1 MIIACPACATR
12 YVVPDSAIGVEGRT
26 VRCAKCKHSWFQDG
40 PEIAGPETAGQEART
55 GQASATPTPGPA
67 NARAGE
73 AQPDARPYVGDSPP
87 APPRAERQP
96 QAPDA
101 TPPAGVSAEAAAS
114 RDRAAAPGPTPR
126 EASEPDFTATPGRGA
141 PDDDPASDRY
151 ASGPSFD
158 EGDPPYG
165 SLPDARPRPAVY
177 DDTVSQFDYSPPF
190 RPRRNYV
197 KLWTWA
203 AGIFAVLA
211 LGTVI
216 AANTIGLPRWMPVE
230 RPLFA
235 VAEPDLELEF
245 PVEEQERRTLPNGTE
260 YFGARIVVTNTA
272 RETRSVPP
280 ILIVLRDEREQIRFR
295 WEVTPPQS
303 TLAPGETMT
312 INEAMTDVPKSAVI
326 AEVGWAPR

>member
-40 PEIAGPETAGQEART
+40 PEIAAPEMARPEQAGREAVGPESRAPDAAAP
-55 GQASATPTPGPA
+55 QA
-67 NARAGE
+67 
-73 AQPDARPYVGDSPP
+73 DARPFVGDAPPSRAAPRPQSPEPP
-87 APPRAERQP
+87 A
-96 QAPDA
+96 A
-101 TPPAGVSAEAAAS
+101 TPAAGASASAAAS
-114 RDRAAAPGPTPR
+114 PAAPAARTDDVS
-126 EASEPDFTATPGRGA
+126 ADPDG
-141 PDDDPASDRY
+141 DPSSDRF
-151 ASGPSFD
+151 ANGPSFD

-165 SLPDARPRPAVY
+165 ELPDAPPRPAVY

-211 LGTVI
+211 LGTVV
-216 AANTIGLPRWMPVE
+216 AANTFGLPSWMPVE

-245 PVEEQERRTLPNGTE
+245 PVEEQERRTLPDGTE
-260 YFGARIVVTNTA
+260 YFGARIIVTNTA
-272 RETRSVPP
+272 RETRNVPP
-280 ILIVLRDEREQIRFR
+280 ILIVLRDGRERVVFS
-295 WEVTPPQS
+295 WEVTPPKAS
-303 TLAPGETMT
+303 LAPGESMT
-312 INEAMTDVPKSAVI
+312 INEATTDVPKSAVI

>member
-40 PEIAGPETAGQEART
+40 PEIARHEADAKQVESR
-55 GQASATPTPGPA
+55 PFY
-67 NARAGE
+67 GE
-73 AQPDARPYVGDSPP
+73 APPP
-87 APPRAERQP
+87 A
-96 QAPDA
+96 QAP
-101 TPPAGVSAEAAAS
+101 TRSPKPAVP
-114 RDRAAAPGPTPR
+114 APTTSGP
-126 EASEPDFTATPGRGA
+126 A
-141 PDDDPASDRY
+141 PDDHAAAVRSDDDAQEDAYEGEADRDPSSDRF
-151 ASGPSFD
+151 ATGPSFD

-165 SLPDARPRPAVY
+165 ELPDAPPRPAVY

-211 LGTVI
+211 LGTVV
-216 AANTIGLPRWMPVE
+216 AANTFGLPSWMPVE

-245 PVEEQERRTLPNGTE
+245 PVEEQERRTLPDGTE
-260 YFGARIVVTNTA
+260 YFGARIIVTNTA
-272 RETRSVPP
+272 RETRNVPP
-280 ILIVLRDEREQIRFR
+280 ILIVLRDGRERVVFS
-295 WEVTPPQS
+295 WEVTPPQAS
-303 TLAPGETMT
+303 LAPGESMT
-312 INEAMTDVPKSAVI
+312 INEATTDVPKSAVI

>member
-26 VRCAKCKHSWFQDG
+26 VRCAKCKHSWFQEG
-40 PEIAGPETAGQEART
+40 PEIAVPDRATQDRT
-55 GQASATPTPGPA
+55 REDAPA
-67 NARAGE
+67 PSKSRE
-73 AQPDARPYVGDSPP
+73 DARPYVGDAPPAAAATRDATAPP
-87 APPRAERQP
+87 APA
-96 QAPDA
+96 QA
-101 TPPAGVSAEAAAS
+101 SAPK
-114 RDRAAAPGPTPR
+114 APV
-126 EASEPDFTATPGRGA
+126 ESDESEPGFSSGSNGQDEERLFSDAGS
-141 PDDDPASDRY
+141 PDPSF
-151 ASGPSFD
+151 GPSFD

-165 SLPDARPRPAVY
+165 ELPDAPPRPTVY

-203 AGIFAVLA
+203 AGIFAILA

-216 AANTIGLPRWMPVE
+216 AASTIGLPSWMPVD

-260 YFGARIVVTNTA
+260 YFGARIIVTNTA
-272 RETRSVPP
+272 RETRNVPP
-280 ILIVLRDEREQIRFR
+280 ILIVLRDGRERIVFS
-295 WEVTPPQS
+295 WEVTPPQGS
-303 TLAPGETMT
+303 LAPGESIT
-312 INEAMTDVPKSAVI
+312 INEAMTDVPRSAVFADI
-326 AEVGWAPR
+326 GWAPR

>member
-40 PEIAGPETAGQEART
+40 PDIARPEADAKQAEAR
-55 GQASATPTPGPA
+55 PFV
-67 NARAGE
+67 GE
-73 AQPDARPYVGDSPP
+73 APPP
-87 APPRAERQP
+87 APPPTPSPTPSPKPAVP
-96 QAPDA
+96 AP
-101 TPPAGVSAEAAAS
+101 AAS
-114 RDRAAAPGPTPR
+114 
-126 EASEPDFTATPGRGA
+126 
-141 PDDDPASDRY
+141 DPASDDQAAAPAVQSDVHEDDAERDPSSDRF
-151 ASGPSFD
+151 ATGPSFD

-165 SLPDARPRPAVY
+165 ELPDAPPRPAVY

-211 LGTVI
+211 LGTVV
-216 AANTIGLPRWMPVE
+216 AANTFGLPSWMPVD

-260 YFGARIVVTNTA
+260 YFGARIIVTNTA

-280 ILIVLRDEREQIRFR
+280 ILIVLRDGRERVVFS
-295 WEVTPPQS
+295 WEVTPPKAS
-303 TLAPGETMT
+303 LAPGESMT
-312 INEAMTDVPKSAVI
+312 INEATTDVPKSAVI

>member
-40 PEIAGPETAGQEART
+40 PEIAAPEAGANRA
-55 GQASATPTPGPA
+55 GDASPGTGPA
-67 NARAGE
+67 PASPAQKRE
-73 AQPDARPYVGDSPP
+73 AAPAPSSPEADARPHFGDAPP
-87 APPRAERQP
+87 AAPRNA
-96 QAPDA
+96 APAAVADD
-101 TPPAGVSAEAAAS
+101 SAAK
-114 RDRAAAPGPTPR
+114 RAAPPPPNAR
-126 EASEPDFTATPGRGA
+126 DDAVDSEPDFSS
-141 PDDDPASDRY
+141 ASDRDEPD
-151 ASGPSFD
+151 ADPAAMGPSFD

-165 SLPDARPRPAVY
+165 ALPDAPPRPTVY

-211 LGTVI
+211 LGTVV
-216 AANTIGLPRWMPVE
+216 AANTFGLPSWMPVD

-260 YFGARIVVTNTA
+260 YFGARIIVTNTA
-272 RETRSVPP
+272 RETRDVPP
-280 ILIVLRDEREQIRFR
+280 ILIVLRDGRERIVFS
-295 WEVTPPQS
+295 WEVTPPQAS
-303 TLAPGETMT
+303 LAPGESMT
-312 INEAMTDVPKSAVI
+312 INEAMTDVPRSAVFADI
-326 AEVGWAPR
+326 GWAPR

>member
-40 PEIAGPETAGQEART
+40 PEIAAPEAGANRA
-55 GQASATPTPGPA
+55 GDATPGTGPA
-67 NARAGE
+67 PASPAQKRESAPAPSSPE
-73 AQPDARPYVGDSPP
+73 ADARPHFGDAPP
-87 APPRAERQP
+87 AAPRN
-96 QAPDA
+96 
-101 TPPAGVSAEAAAS
+101 
-114 RDRAAAPGPTPR
+114 AAPAAVADDSAAKRTEPPPPPNAR
-126 EASEPDFTATPGRGA
+126 DDAVDSEPDFSS
-141 PDDDPASDRY
+141 ASDRDEPD
-151 ASGPSFD
+151 ADPAAMGPSFD

-165 SLPDARPRPAVY
+165 ALPDAPPRPTVY

-211 LGTVI
+211 LGTVV
-216 AANTIGLPRWMPVE
+216 AANTFGLPSWMPVD

-260 YFGARIVVTNTA
+260 YFGARIIVTNTA
-272 RETRSVPP
+272 RETRDVPP
-280 ILIVLRDEREQIRFR
+280 ILIVLRDGRERIVFS
-295 WEVTPPQS
+295 WEVTPPQAS
-303 TLAPGETMT
+303 LAPGESMT
-312 INEAMTDVPKSAVI
+312 INEAMTDVPRSAVFADI
-326 AEVGWAPR
+326 GWAPR

>member
-40 PEIAGPETAGQEART
+40 PDIARPEADANQAEAR
-55 GQASATPTPGPA
+55 PFV
-67 NARAGE
+67 GE
-73 AQPDARPYVGDSPP
+73 APRP
-87 APPRAERQP
+87 APPPA
-96 QAPDA
+96 QAP
-101 TPPAGVSAEAAAS
+101 TPSRRPAVSAPVAS
-114 RDRAAAPGPTPR
+114 
-126 EASEPDFTATPGRGA
+126 
-141 PDDDPASDRY
+141 DPASDDQAAAPAVQSDVHEDDTERDPSSDRF
-151 ASGPSFD
+151 ATGPSFD

-165 SLPDARPRPAVY
+165 ELPDAPPRPAVY

-211 LGTVI
+211 LGTVV
-216 AANTIGLPRWMPVE
+216 AANTFGLPSWMPVD

-245 PVEEQERRTLPNGTE
+245 PVEEQERRTLPDGTE
-260 YFGARIVVTNTA
+260 YFGARIIVTNTA

-280 ILIVLRDEREQIRFR
+280 ILIVLRDGRERVVFS
-295 WEVTPPQS
+295 WEVTPPKAS
-303 TLAPGETMT
+303 LAPGESMT
-312 INEAMTDVPKSAVI
+312 INEAATDVPKSAVI

>member
-40 PEIAGPETAGQEART
+40 PDLALPETGATQAEARPYI
-55 GQASATPTPGPA
+55 GDAPPPASPRAPSPTPPPRPAAPTPTARSSTFGDHPA
-67 NARAGE
+67 AGSE
-73 AQPDARPYVGDSPP
+73 AQPDDSVREGDSVREDVQEDVRVDN
-87 APPRAERQP
+87 A
-96 QAPDA
+96 D
-101 TPPAGVSAEAAAS
+101 
-114 RDRAAAPGPTPR
+114 RDP
-126 EASEPDFTATPGRGA
+126 S
-141 PDDDPASDRY
+141 SDRY
-151 ASGPSFD
+151 ATGPSFD

-165 SLPDARPRPAVY
+165 ELPNAPPRPAVY

-211 LGTVI
+211 LGTVV
-216 AANTIGLPRWMPVE
+216 AANTFGLPSWMPVD

-245 PVEEQERRTLPNGTE
+245 PVEEQERRTLPDGTE
-260 YFGARIVVTNTA
+260 YFGARIIVTNTA
-272 RETRSVPP
+272 RETRNVPP
-280 ILIVLRDEREQIRFR
+280 ILIVLRDGRERVVFS
-295 WEVTPPQS
+295 WEVTPPQTS
-303 TLAPGETMT
+303 LAPGESMT
-312 INEAMTDVPKSAVI
+312 INEATTDVPKSAVI